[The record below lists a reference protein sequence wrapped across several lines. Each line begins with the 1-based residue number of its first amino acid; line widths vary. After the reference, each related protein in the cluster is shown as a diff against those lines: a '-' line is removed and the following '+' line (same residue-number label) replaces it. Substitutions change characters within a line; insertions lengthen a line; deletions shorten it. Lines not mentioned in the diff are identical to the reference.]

1 MASSAAAA
9 LFIPTMV
16 SMIIFIPIA
25 GKILDR
31 FETHNIIGIALL
43 ITTASLLSIT
53 FASDTTF
60 SMIYAIIFGIN
71 NGFNLS
77 LFGYIWPR
85 YFGRLHVGSIQGTGQ
100 MILVIGASIGAM
112 PFAISIDLGYDL
124 ITTIRI
130 SALYPFF
137 SAFLC
142 FFFLRECQKL
152 TDMKK

>member
-1 MASSAAAA
+1 MASSTAAA

-31 FETHNIIGIALL
+31 FETHNIIGVALL

-53 FASDTTF
+53 FSSNPTF
-60 SMIYAIIFGIN
+60 SMIYAIVFGIN

-100 MILVIGASIGAM
+100 MILVVGASIGAM